1 MSNDASESQKAIYSY
16 YQNALRNLQQ
26 NSQAGFILP
35 QAFDPETK
43 QPLFDL
49 SLLSMDGKKAFDI
62 DKIKAYYK
70 NAIFTSLQCDL
81 LILGQG
87 NTGSF
92 ALAQFKNSVTASAA
106 EALAKM
112 ICEVIN
118 QGLIKQ
124 TYELNGW
131 DTSRMCSL
139 DYDGLEAIDTESLSK
154 YLQRAASVGL
164 IEVDRE
170 VLNLVRTGM
179 GADPLPDDLEP
190 QTEILT
196 GNSSRASDGMTSAGE
211 GTSTSVS
218 GKDSSS
224 LNLENAA

>member
-1 MSNDASESQKAIYSY
+1 
-16 YQNALRNLQQ
+16 LRNLQQ
-26 NSQAGFILP
+26 NSQSGFVLP
-35 QAFDPETK
+35 SAYDPDTK
-43 QPLFDL
+43 QPLFEL

-118 QGLIKQ
+118 RDLIKQ
-124 TYELNGW
+124 TYDLNGW
-131 DTSRMCSL
+131 DTSRMCSI
-139 DYDGLEAIDTESLSK
+139 DFDGLDTVDLETFSKAVQRMGATGYLPKSIDVVNT
-154 YLQRAASVGL
+154 
-164 IEVDRE
+164 
-170 VLNLVRTGM
+170 VLNSLGI
-179 GADPLPDDLEP
+179 DQLPEG
-190 QTEILT
+190 TEIEDVLPEATTRSGEGMEQGLNSGT
-196 GNSSRASDGMTSAGE
+196 GNAVSENNASDMNA
-211 GTSTSVS
+211 
-218 GKDSSS
+218 D
-224 LNLENAA
+224 NAA